1 MNLRRENLIIAKQRT
16 RPHLRRGAQETPGL
30 GPTTAET
37 SHTPAA
43 PERMSIRHLRRVR
56 LGIDRKGQFAN
67 ALAHASVAR
76 DALRGTGRCN
86 RSARACEAPEM
97 GFLFAFDRRLEPSVI
112 VGRIQFVQQSN
123 QGRDGRLTSPLH
135 DDHHTASKN
144 IANHGIRWCRSSG
157 VFSRDDSVGS
167 AQIRSMRRP
176 GVPRPASV
184 AAA

>member
-43 PERMSIRHLRRVR
+43 PSGCLSDTSGGSVWGSTVKGSSPMPWRTRVW
-56 LGIDRKGQFAN
+56 IVTHSE
-67 ALAHASVAR
+67 ALARAI
-76 DALRGTGRCN
+76 

-97 GFLFAFDRRLEPSVI
+97 GFLFAFDRRLEPPVI

-123 QGRDGRLTSPLH
+123 QGRDSRLTSPLH

-144 IANHGIRWCRSSG
+144 IANHGIQWCRSSG